1 MTFGIVLTLLSLLAT
16 VVCLAIYHP
25 KMKNNRAALRP
36 RFEQSL
42 MALALALAF
51 GGVLLHPGIVGYI
64 VGGLSAIPAA
74 LFLLATATSGLPDQ
88 KLAIA
93 AGSPAPDFAAT
104 DADGQEFRL
113 SDHAGSPI
121 LLKFFRGHWCPYC
134 VAQLAQLNGIAKDF
148 AALGVRLVAIS
159 SDHVDEL
166 QSLKQKYGWAI
177 TLLADPSLAVH
188 RLYNVQHRNF
198 TPKRGPFREIA
209 IPTTVL
215 IGADGRVAWL
225 EQASDFRVRPQADD
239 VLAKAVSLLTGAKS
253 VAPADDHCYVY
264 AA

>member
-1 MTFGIVLTLLSLLAT
+1 MSFGTALTLLSLAT
-16 VVCLAIYHP
+16 AVVCIAMYHP
-25 KMKNNRAALRP
+25 KMKSNRATLRP

-42 MALALALAF
+42 MVLALALAF
-51 GGVLLHPGIVGYI
+51 GGFLLNPGIVGYI
-64 VGGLSAIPAA
+64 AGGLATIPAA
-74 LFLLATATSGLPDQ
+74 LFLLGTNTSGLPNQ

-104 DADGQEFRL
+104 DADGREFRL
-113 SDHAGSPI
+113 SEHAGSPI
-121 LLKFFRGHWCPYC
+121 LLKFFRGQWCPYC
-134 VAQLAQLNGIAKDF
+134 VAELAQLNTVAKDF

-159 SDHVDEL
+159 SDRVDEL
-166 QSLKQKYGWAI
+166 QSLKKYDWAI
-177 TLLADPSLAVH
+177 TLLADSSLAVH

-215 IGADGRVAWL
+215 IGTDGRVAWM

-239 VLAKAVSLLTGAKS
+239 VLAKAVSLLSGAKS
-253 VAPADDHCYVY
+253 VAPADEHCDVC